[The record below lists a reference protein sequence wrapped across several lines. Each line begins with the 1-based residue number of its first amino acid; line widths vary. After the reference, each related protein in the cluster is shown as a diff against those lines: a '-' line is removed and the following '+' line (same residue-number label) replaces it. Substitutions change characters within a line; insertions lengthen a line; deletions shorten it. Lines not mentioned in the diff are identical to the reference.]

1 MFPHTVTI
9 FNAWEDA
16 DTLEQHYNLTIL
28 RGVLLDV
35 SKGANV
41 AKSGLTD
48 ADAATL
54 YIPFN
59 VRAESTTGDLKAF
72 AAPKEFYTAA
82 DKSALWTLDSGGQS
96 NSTSTY
102 FVKGE
107 VTDAMSFSKLVE
119 AYDFA
124 FDVSN
129 VDVHDFGGDMAH
141 WQVGGK

>member
-1 MFPHTVTI
+1 MFPHVVTV
-9 FNAWEDA
+9 FNSWEND
-16 DTLEQHYNLTIL
+16 DLEQCYALTIL

-35 SKGANV
+35 SKGANI
-41 AKSGLTD
+41 AKSGLSD

-54 YIPFN
+54 YIPFD
-59 VRAESTTGDLKAF
+59 VLAESTTGDIKTFAEPKA
-72 AAPKEFYTAA
+72 FYTAE

-124 FDVSN
+124 FDVST
-129 VDVHDFGGDMAH
+129 VDVHDFGGNMAH